1 MGAEGKH
8 SMANQRPNRPGQKK
22 PVNGKLIAII
32 AGAVVLLGGIIT
44 GIVLLV
50 TGHKEEVPE
59 ESSEIIE
66 TTEPE
71 TDAPTEE
78 ATTEAPTEK
87 PELTEKAK
95 ELLAQNP
102 DTVGWITIENT
113 NVDNP
118 VVQYSDNE
126 FYLDHSFE
134 REHFRAGTVFMDY
147 RDVFGP
153 DEEAQSENII
163 LYGHN
168 MANNTMFG
176 SLRRYRQDKSY
187 YKRAPFITLESNY
200 RTYEYVIF
208 GLVITEGSWQASW
221 RYWDMENLSMRSKY
235 NAYVETVRKKSL
247 TEIPVDVQYGDKLL
261 TLSTCYSDKDDSRF
275 LVVARRLRPD
285 ETRESFSA
293 LTAEE

>member
-1 MGAEGKH
+1 MGGEGKQ
-8 SMANQRPNRPGQKK
+8 SMNNQKPNRPNGRQLS
-22 PVNGKLIAII
+22 NGKLAAII
-32 AGAVVLLGGIIT
+32 AGGVVLLGIILT
-44 GIVLLV
+44 VILVLLN
-50 TGHKEEVPE
+50 GQKQEAPE
-59 ESSEIIE
+59 ESSS
-66 TTEPE
+66 EPE
-71 TDAPTEE
+71 SSAAETQAPTDA
-78 ATTEAPTEK
+78 ATEAPTAP
-87 PELTEKAK
+87 PELTEKAR

-113 NVDNP
+113 SVDNP
-118 VVQYSDNE
+118 IVQCGDNE
-126 FYLDHSFE
+126 YYLDHSFE
-134 REHFRAGTVFMDY
+134 GEHFRAGTVFMDY
-147 RDVFGP
+147 RDVFGA
-153 DEEAQSENII
+153 DEDAQSENII

-176 SLRRYRQDKSY
+176 SLRRYRQDTSY

-208 GLVITEGSWQASW
+208 GLVITDGSPEATW
-221 RYWDMENLSMRSKY
+221 RYWDMENLSMRPRF
-235 NAYVETVRKKSL
+235 NAFVETVKKKNM
-247 TEIPVDVQYGDKLL
+247 TDIPVDVQWGDKLL